1 MPNRASASLHP
12 TIPPW
17 IVGFAVLASLLLAM
31 GAGISM
37 FAPQRLAPPGVAINA
52 AAHVYAG
59 YTFSRD
65 LSLLVVM
72 VFALLKRSRAILS
85 TAMGIFSLMNFFD
98 AAMDVW
104 EGRYPIVAIAA
115 VLALVAALAY
125 AKTSRTSHELDG

>member
-1 MPNRASASLHP
+1 VPNRASASLHP

-31 GAGISM
+31 GAGISL
-37 FAPQRLAPPGVAINA
+37 FAPQRLAPPGVEINA

-72 VFALLKRSRAILS
+72 VFALLRRSRTVLSVAIG
-85 TAMGIFSLMNFFD
+85 MFSLMNCFD
-98 AAMDVW
+98 AVMDVW
-104 EGRYPIVAIAA
+104 EGRYPIVAIAVLLA
-115 VLALVAALAY
+115 VVAALAY
-125 AKTSRTSHELDG
+125 AKTSSTPHEPAG